1 MHGEQEARPSGGQRG
16 FLAPIHRHPGE
27 TKCWRSGKA
36 CDTELRVLVCVWEL
50 TAPQAPFESQE
61 RETAALL
68 APGPWQALTPLFA
81 AEPRPRRSCPHLW
94 P

>member
-36 CDTELRVLVCVWEL
+36 CDTELRVQV
-50 TAPQAPFESQE
+50 
-61 RETAALL
+61 
-68 APGPWQALTPLFA
+68 
-81 AEPRPRRSCPHLW
+81 
-94 P
+94 